1 MEQEFEKILNILDA
15 ERLKPNIHFVSLYV
29 LYYECLKD
37 SLVDLPKSFFCN
49 HIEFKDGTMHVHESD
64 AYKEKVRKL
73 DKHIENASF
82 KWFVS
87 LGAVSEEEYSTFEK
101 LRKFRNKIVHELL
114 FNLNEGFTKDEVN
127 YLVELIVIYRKIE
140 KWWIVPGRWQQSA
153 APTGRLRPG
162 NPNRIRPHPPSGGRP
177 VPPVGHRNRVQ
188 RRRIGDSCCRP
199 SPKRQIA
206 GRSVGALFCRA
217 EICAGSP
224 PLPAAHP
231 RPEWS

>member
-101 LRKFRNKIVHELL
+101 LKNLEIRL
-114 FNLNEGFTKDEVN
+114 FMKS
-127 YLVELIVIYRKIE
+127 I
-140 KWWIVPGRWQQSA
+140 PM
-153 APTGRLRPG
+153 
-162 NPNRIRPHPPSGGRP
+162 PSLS
-177 VPPVGHRNRVQ
+177 
-188 RRRIGDSCCRP
+188 RRRSAGCRDWHLKRKMADTASTIGW
-199 SPKRQIA
+199 Q
-206 GRSVGALFCRA
+206 
-217 EICAGSP
+217 
-224 PLPAAHP
+224 
-231 RPEWS
+231 